1 MSSGIVSDQEMLEKM
16 TTRERHEWLMRTF
29 VEFVDDGLERDEISA
44 KIQEIIQ
51 LDDRSVIEEVVSQLY
66 SEAEERGFL
75 EVVPSR

>member
-1 MSSGIVSDQEMLEKM
+1 MSSGIVPDQEMLEKM

-29 VEFVDDGLERDEISA
+29 VQFVDDGLERDEISA

-51 LDDRSVIEEVVSQLY
+51 LDDRSVIEGVMDQLY

-75 EVVPSR
+75 EFVPSR

>member
-29 VEFVDDGLERDEISA
+29 VQFVDDGLERDEISA

-51 LDDRSVIEEVVSQLY
+51 LDDRSVIEEVVNQLY

-75 EVVPSR
+75 EIVPSR